1 MMRLGVA
8 EYVLTRISEDDRK
21 LIKDLALSRGCLTI
35 KQYAEG
41 TSLSVVGARLKL
53 KKTPFDNIFKSIR
66 LNGSAKATEFFL
78 LRSRYARIYTR
89 NPKEPRSIKT
99 ILDALLRSLIH
110 CDGGVWQ
117 HNLRHA
123 AIMSVNDYT
132 HIADCLDRSESSVL
146 KLATEINV
154 SHKILHTLSSSRFAA
169 FQLLMSR
176 IEKIEELPLEGPK
189 NITWDDVWK
198 QKSPNPPKNLPTKS
212 LPIELKFHDVG
223 IVRNLQV

>member
-21 LIKDLALSRGCLTI
+21 VIKDLALSRGCLTI
-35 KQYAEG
+35 KQYAQG
-41 TSLSVVGARLKL
+41 TSLSAVGARLKL
-53 KKTPFDNIFKSIR
+53 KKSPLDKIFKSIR
-66 LNGSAKATEFFL
+66 LNASAKATEFFL
-78 LRSRYARIYTR
+78 LRSRYARIYTN

-99 ILDALLRSLIH
+99 ILDALLRSRIH

-123 AIMSVNDYT
+123 AIMVVNDCT

-146 KLATEINV
+146 KLTTEINV
-154 SHKILHTLSSSRFAA
+154 THKILHTLSASRFVA
-169 FQLLMSR
+169 FQRLMSR
-176 IEKIEELPLEGPK
+176 MEKVEELPVEK
-189 NITWDDVWK
+189 AKDITWDDVWK
-198 QKSPNPPKNLPTKS
+198 QKTLNPPKNPTNKY